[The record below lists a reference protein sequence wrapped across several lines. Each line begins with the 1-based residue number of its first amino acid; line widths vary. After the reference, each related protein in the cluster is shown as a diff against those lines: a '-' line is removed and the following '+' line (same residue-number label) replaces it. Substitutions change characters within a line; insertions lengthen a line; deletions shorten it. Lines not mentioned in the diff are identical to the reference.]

1 MLKLATYLINLDQSS
16 ERLARAR
23 AELERCGLEFQRVP
37 AVYGK
42 HMDSERRMRVG
53 KGEWTKYFQH
63 LSDGEV
69 GCYLSHLRA
78 IDAFLTTDADTALIL
93 EDDVTSTHGAA
104 SCIASLLMLGSSLPN
119 AVNLAGSRSRGEVI
133 AKLTSGHY
141 LMRSNS
147 CPFGTMAILWTRE
160 GAMRFRA
167 NAGQLTRPV
176 DIDRKH
182 WWERGLEPVWL
193 HPAPFAE
200 APANQAPS
208 TIHGRRH
215 RSLVNRVRKAIY
227 RLSFTIESHIAL
239 LRVYGVQA
247 WLRALQTLPKR

>member
-1 MLKLATYLINLDQSS
+1 
-16 ERLARAR
+16 
-23 AELERCGLEFQRVP
+23 
-37 AVYGK
+37 
-42 HMDSERRMRVG
+42 
-53 KGEWTKYFQH
+53 
-63 LSDGEV
+63 
-69 GCYLSHLRA
+69 
-78 IDAFLTTDADTALIL
+78 
-93 EDDVTSTHGAA
+93 
-104 SCIASLLMLGSSLPN
+104 
-119 AVNLAGSRSRGEVI
+119 
-133 AKLTSGHY
+133 
-141 LMRSNS
+141 
-147 CPFGTMAILWTRE
+147 
-160 GAMRFRA
+160 MRFRA